1 MIIRATDT
9 NRDWLFGNGLQDYRR
24 DSDGLGQSIGS
35 RLRSWKTNC
44 FFAPDEGVDWNNFL
58 DIGTKVFLDQD
69 IQRVI
74 LQTGGVVRI
83 RTYES
88 TLDRD
93 TRELSVETT
102 IDTIYGELSVS
113 EVI

>member
-1 MIIRATDT
+1 MIIRATDE

-24 DSDGLGQSIGS
+24 DVDGLGQSIAS
-35 RLRSWKTNC
+35 RLRSWKLNC
-44 FFAPDEGVDWNNFL
+44 FFAPEDGVDWNNLL

-69 IQRVI
+69 IQRVM
-74 LQTGGVVRI
+74 LQTGGVVRM

-88 TLDRD
+88 TLDRGSRD
-93 TRELSVETT
+93 LSVESVL
-102 IDTIYGELSVS
+102 DTIYGELSVS